1 MKLNSQT
8 FNWPGRMD
16 PIFEV
21 SQKRLVSKREKAENE
36 VKERVQKFEELLV
49 EYQNEVD
56 TYKEKEVSRNSYD
69 QFVILYFTPED
80 IRAVVEQLAELSKKL
95 ESSKE
100 EAMVI

>member
-69 QFVILYFTPED
+69 QFVILYFTPD
-80 IRAVVEQLAELSKKL
+80 GSQCRGHKNSCRTT
-95 ESSKE
+95 SRT
-100 EAMVI
+100 